1 MNEPQPVAP
10 VKVSRRRKR
19 SANGT
24 RLGRDL
30 MHIDKDTKEAL
41 RAMAAAS
48 GLSQIQLA
56 NLAIRA
62 LAESKAFQE
71 TVAEAEIAQAE
82 LQA

>member
-1 MNEPQPVAP
+1 
-10 VKVSRRRKR
+10 
-19 SANGT
+19 
-24 RLGRDL
+24 